1 MFRFVIHY
9 LAQNV
14 SFHIPTL
21 VCSVVVVV
29 VAVEVLV
36 FPVGDAVGLPVEETN
51 ELEGDSGKFS
61 ATFDSVESSSSAST
75 IPNIEEGATVL
86 NVVTIM
92 DGVKLMDGPLLGIC
106 VG

>member
-1 MFRFVIHY
+1 MIHY

-14 SFHIPTL
+14 SFHIPT
-21 VCSVVVVV
+21 CFVVVVV
-29 VAVEVLV
+29 VVVEVLV
-36 FPVGDAVGLPVEETN
+36 CPVGDAVGLPVEETN
-51 ELEGDSGKFS
+51 ELEVDSGGKFS